1 MGFTD
6 GRLVVGV
13 EVGAGDGLMVG
24 GTDGFRVGYDEG
36 RVVVGEVVG
45 IEVG

>member
-13 EVGAGDGLMVG
+13 EVGAGDGLTVG
-24 GTDGFRVGYDEG
+24 GTDGYLVGFDEG
-36 RVVVGEVVG
+36 RVVVGEEVG